1 MMCVMLV
8 VVEWISYFVHNHSN
22 SILMCAARE
31 YGTFNLCTGILRRT
45 PQPTRQT
52 SSFLL
57 QSISNASRLFGSCL
71 LAGHTVVTNS
81 TACDTVI
88 MFLLFTCP
96 KFKKMT
102 SQKSNLDYYVC

>member
-1 MMCVMLV
+1 MVLSTCVPVSSAAL
-8 VVEWISYFVHNHSN
+8 HNPD
-22 SILMCAARE
+22 R
-31 YGTFNLCTGILRRT
+31 
-45 PQPTRQT
+45 P